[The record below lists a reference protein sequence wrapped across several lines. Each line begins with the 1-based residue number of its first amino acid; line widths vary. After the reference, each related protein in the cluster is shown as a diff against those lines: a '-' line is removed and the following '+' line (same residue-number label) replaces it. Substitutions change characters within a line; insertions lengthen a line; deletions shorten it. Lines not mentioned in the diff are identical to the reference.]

1 MLGHALILVTEAN
14 QRPASQGEFRGDHV
28 LQRVREAHGL
38 LDAATDVELVAE
50 DAVVRVEHLH
60 IEEALGPIHL
70 AEAEPH
76 AVERIHDV
84 RRRELALVMESATV
98 GMLVGDV
105 PVLALGHEG
114 GIGDRQLAILVQVV
128 ACHGFEVVAEDA
140 IDIGLRIGQI
150 LVGIAVE
157 VAHQG
162 RAPAVPV
169 AVHLGRT
176 VGFSIAVDD
185 LGTIVPHR
193 HGEFTGGAVHVDAD
207 HAPVVLIVVLVAAE
221 GVGIVV
227 PIDPH
232 HQVVHP
238 VGNARH
244 VDPLAGQARP
254 VDVAAVGRNPH
265 VAAAVGERAAIAAL
279 EVHHA
284 EAVLEADGQ
293 HLAVHGEEVVLG
305 VALVVP
311 MVVAIAPLELLGG
324 IRLGRRADV
333 VIDVPDVLD
342 VGREANELAL
352 TVAIETTLDDVAV
365 VLVDH
370 HRLGL
375 EAVFDGAL
383 DDHQVRP
390 GAQWV
395 TRVDAA
401 AIVHLS
407 GGIVVAGRLVG
418 ASLGRASVFQGPIEA
433 AAVPGQVGEAHPVGH
448 SGLEQHVQL
457 SALLIVLATAL
468 VVVVVDR
475 PLVGVVEVVHVA
487 VVVDPQPR
495 VAARTTTRQGI
506 HAIVRGRERPPLH
519 IAGSLHGQ
527 RIVSQLQSDGL
538 VARPPGRAVD
548 GVALAVAVVAAPLN
562 QLLSVKPDLVER
574 VGIQAIAIAVVH
586 REDHARLPIR
596 AVDAEGEQG
605 VIGIG
610 HIGLEEQVPVSIG
623 QLPAHFIGPG
633 IGLDDDG
640 EGVLALT
647 ILGQNAGGKQQG
659 EREEYSAHDRCLGG
673 RCCTHNGLNPT
684 VVACTR

>member
-1 MLGHALILVTEAN
+1 MG
-14 QRPASQGEFRGDHV
+14 
-28 LQRVREAHGL
+28 REA
-38 LDAATDVELVAE
+38 D
-50 DAVVRVEHLH
+50 
-60 IEEALGPIHL
+60 
-70 AEAEPH
+70 
-76 AVERIHDV
+76 
-84 RRRELALVMESATV
+84 ELALA
-98 GMLVGDV
+98 
-105 PVLALGHEG
+105 
-114 GIGDRQLAILVQVV
+114 
-128 ACHGFEVVAEDA
+128 
-140 IDIGLRIGQI
+140 
-150 LVGIAVE
+150 
-157 VAHQG
+157 
-162 RAPAVPV
+162 
-169 AVHLGRT
+169 
-176 VGFSIAVDD
+176 
-185 LGTIVPHR
+185 
-193 HGEFTGGAVHVDAD
+193 
-207 HAPVVLIVVLVAAE
+207 
-221 GVGIVV
+221 
-227 PIDPH
+227 
-232 HQVVHP
+232 
-238 VGNARH
+238 
-244 VDPLAGQARP
+244 
-254 VDVAAVGRNPH
+254 
-265 VAAAVGERAAIAAL
+265 
-279 EVHHA
+279 
-284 EAVLEADGQ
+284 
-293 HLAVHGEEVVLG
+293 
-305 VALVVP
+305 
-311 MVVAIAPLELLGG
+311 
-324 IRLGRRADV
+324 
-333 VIDVPDVLD
+333 
-342 VGREANELAL
+342 
-352 TVAIETTLDDVAV
+352 VAIEAALDDVAV

-495 VAARTTTRQGI
+495 VAAGSATRQGV

-527 RIVSQLQSDGL
+527 GVASQLQSDGL
-538 VARPPGRAVD
+538 VARPTRRTVD
-548 GVALAVAVVAAPLN
+548 GVALAVAVVAASLH
-562 QLLSVKPDLVER
+562 QLLPVEPDLVKR
-574 VGIQAIAIAVVH
+574 VPHQAIAVRIVH

-647 ILGQNAGGKQQG
+647 ILGQDAGGKQQG
-659 EREEYSAHDRCLGG
+659 ECEEYSAHDRCLGG
-673 RCCTHNGLNPT
+673 RCCSHNGLNPT